1 MKVSL
6 QIISLIINFIYGFS
20 LFYLSYLNYLF
31 IKKEPLIVKILITLV
46 FMLDYTIIYL
56 IIFYKLTSGMMHIY
70 YLLLFILGYF
80 IGYKV
85 KDKNIIKKIKLSK
98 RVVKKKKES

>member
-31 IKKEPLIVKILITLV
+31 IKKEPLILITLV
-46 FMLDYTIIYL
+46 FVLDYTIIYL

-98 RVVKKKKES
+98 RVVKKTKES